1 MKCELISVGTEILL
15 GDIVNTNAHYL
26 SNELAAL
33 GIDVLFQ
40 HTVGDNA
47 KRLTSTLELA
57 LSESDCV
64 ILTGGLGPTED
75 DITKEVCA
83 EYFGY
88 PLVRD
93 DDILEDIKS
102 YFAEKNIE
110 MPVSNE
116 KQAYVAKPSITL
128 YNENGTA
135 PGSILEKDGKIII
148 ILPGPP
154 KEMIP
159 MFRKSVVPYL
169 SKFTQGVIKSVNI
182 RTFGIGESA
191 MAERVS
197 HLLQKENP
205 TVAPYAKSGEALLRV
220 TAKAE
225 TEEEAKKLLAPVVEE
240 IEDVLSDYVYTKDKN
255 SIEEVTVELLKEKNL
270 TLATAESCTA
280 GLISKRITDISGA
293 SAVYMGSVV
302 SYSNDVKMNIL
313 GVRKE
318 SLEKYGAVS
327 EVVAAEMAL
336 GAVKLLKTDIAVS
349 ITGIAGPLSDN
360 TDKEVGLIYIA
371 VTDGKSVSVKKLL
384 NGHKKGDSCR
394 DYNRFTG
401 ASNALNEVRLFVL
414 DKNKDLKNIN
424 EFINSF

>member
-1 MKCELISVGTEILL
+1 MTCELISVGTEILL
-15 GDIVNTNAHYL
+15 GDIVNTNAHFL

-40 HTVGDNA
+40 HTVGDNE

-75 DITKEVCA
+75 DITKEICA
-83 EYFGY
+83 KYFGY
-88 PLVRD
+88 PLEKD
-93 DDILEDIKS
+93 EDILKDIKS
-102 YFAEKNIE
+102 YFKEKSID
-110 MPVSNE
+110 MPLSNE
-116 KQAYVAKPSITL
+116 KQAYVPVPSLTL

-135 PGSILEKDGKIII
+135 PGSILEKNGKIII

-169 SKFTQGVIKSVNI
+169 SKFTQGIIKSKNI

-191 MAERVS
+191 MAEKVG
-197 HLLQKENP
+197 HLLQMKNP

-220 TAKAE
+220 TAKAK
-225 TEEEAKKLLAPVVEE
+225 TEEEAEKLFAPVVKE
-240 IEDVLSDYVYTKDKN
+240 IETTLSDYVYTTDQN
-255 SIEEVTVELLKEKNL
+255 SIEEVTVSLLKEKNL

-293 SAVYMGSVV
+293 SAVFSGSVV
-302 SYSNDVKMNIL
+302 SYSNDVKL
-313 GVRKE
+313 KVLSVREDHLK
-318 SLEKYGAVS
+318 KYGAVS
-327 EVVAAEMAL
+327 EAVAAEMAL
-336 GAVKLLKTDIAVS
+336 GAVKLLGTDLAVS
-349 ITGIAGPLSDN
+349 ITGIAGPLSDS
-360 TDKEVGLIYIA
+360 TEKEVGLIYIA
-371 VTDGKSVSVKKLL
+371 VTDGKNVSVKKLL
-384 NGHKKGDSCR
+384 TGHKKGDSCR
-394 DYNRFTG
+394 DYNRFAG
-401 ASNALNEVRLFVL
+401 ASNAINEVRLFVM
-414 DKNKDLKNIN
+414 DKSEKTDIN

>member
-83 EYFGY
+83 KYFGY
-88 PLVRD
+88 PLLRD
-93 DDILEDIKS
+93 EEILKDIKS
-102 YFAEKNIE
+102 YFVKKNLE

-116 KQAYVAKPSITL
+116 KQAYVPKPSITL

-135 PGSILEKDGKIII
+135 PGSILEKDGKSII

-159 MFRKSVVPYL
+159 MFKKSVVPYL
-169 SKFTQGVIKSVNI
+169 SKFTQGVIKSISI

-191 MAERVS
+191 MAEKVS
-197 HLLQKENP
+197 HLLQMENP

-225 TEEEAKKLLAPVVEE
+225 TEEKAEKLLSPVVKE
-240 IEDVLSDYVYTKDKN
+240 IEELLSDYVYTKDKN

-293 SAVYMGSVV
+293 SAVYCGSVV
-302 SYSNDVKMNIL
+302 SYSNDVKMNVL
-313 GVRKE
+313 GVREE
-318 SLEKYGAVS
+318 SLKKYGAVS
-327 EVVAAEMAL
+327 EAVAAEMAL
-336 GAVKLLKTDIAVS
+336 GALKLLGTDLAVS

-371 VTDGKSVSVKKLL
+371 VTDGEKVSVKKLIT
-384 NGHKKGDSCR
+384 GHKKGDSCR

-401 ASNALNEVRLFVL
+401 ASNALNELRLFVL
-414 DKNKDLKNIN
+414 GKSKNLKDIN
-424 EFINSF
+424 DFINSF